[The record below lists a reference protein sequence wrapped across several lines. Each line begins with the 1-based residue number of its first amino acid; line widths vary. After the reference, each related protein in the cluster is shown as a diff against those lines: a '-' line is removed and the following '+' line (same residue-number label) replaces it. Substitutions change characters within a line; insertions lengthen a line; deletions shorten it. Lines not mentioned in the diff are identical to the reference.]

1 MVLTTKEKSEL
12 IETYRKNE
20 KDSGGTEVQVAILT
34 HEVRALTEHLKKHK
48 KDFHTQRGLLQ
59 KVGRR
64 NRLLRYLRRKNP
76 SGYLELIGKLG
87 LRR

>member
-1 MVLTTKEKSEL
+1 MVLTTQEKRTL
-12 IETYRKNE
+12 IEQYRRND

-34 HEVRALTEHLKKHK
+34 HEVRALTEHLKRHR
-48 KDFHTQRGLLQ
+48 KDFHTQRGLLK

-64 NRLLRYLRRKNP
+64 NRLLGYLRRTEP
-76 SGYLELIGKLG
+76 TRYLELIEKLG

>member
-1 MVLTTKEKSEL
+1 MVLTTQEKREL
-12 IETYRKNE
+12 IETYRKND

-48 KDFHTQRGLLQ
+48 KDFHTQRGLLK